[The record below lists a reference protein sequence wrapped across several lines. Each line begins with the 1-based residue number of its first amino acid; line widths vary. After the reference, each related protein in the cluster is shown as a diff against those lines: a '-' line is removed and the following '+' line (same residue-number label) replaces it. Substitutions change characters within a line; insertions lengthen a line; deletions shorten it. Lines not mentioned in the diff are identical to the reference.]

1 MCDLKGLWCFYIGQG
16 GRQWQK
22 SASTDPRWH
31 THTHTIYLPLFHSQ
45 PPPLLSPGFSYTLIC
60 MGKHMHAHKHAL
72 SLTNSHCYAWT
83 HTRLDPSSPIPTPL
97 VALLASVCVSC
108 VEGHQDIPQPAPRVC
123 SAAWNRLGFQ
133 HNCPHWTRT
142 SDATLCHSWLA
153 DCGVMFDLNNSDNV
167 PVNDRCHCVETQY
180 DLRYFTTHTD
190 DIYC

>member
-31 THTHTIYLPLFHSQ
+31 THTHN
-45 PPPLLSPGFSYTLIC
+45 LSPSLSLP
-60 MGKHMHAHKHAL
+60 ASSLAL
-72 SLTNSHCYAWT
+72 SRLFLYTDMHGQTYACTQTCTFSHKLTLLCMNT
-83 HTRLDPSSPIPTPL
+83 HTPGPSSPIPTPL

-142 SDATLCHSWLA
+142 SGATLCYS
-153 DCGVMFDLNNSDNV
+153 
-167 PVNDRCHCVETQY
+167 
-180 DLRYFTTHTD
+180 
-190 DIYC
+190 